1 MATKDN
7 KNIQRDKFFLTI
19 NSPLT
24 YGYTHQEI
32 FKIAFWEFPS
42 FRYAA
47 VVDEK
52 GSNFHSHV
60 FLIFNSRVRWSTVQ
74 KHFPHAHIDIVKGTV
89 EEVLEYM
96 KKEGKWLNDEHKQE
110 QKIEGSFEEQGEL
123 PEKRKEKNTLLS
135 ELYAMILEG
144 KTNSEIINENTDYI
158 SYLDLMD
165 RVRMTLQIDQN
176 RTERRLDLRN
186 IYVFGKTGTGKTRM
200 VLDRHGDENV
210 FRVTDYKHPFDNYHM
225 ESVMCLEEF
234 RDSLPLSQCLQL
246 MDIYM
251 VELSARYSNKLGI
264 YKTLYMVSNWPLQK
278 QFAEIR
284 REDPESY
291 NAFKRR
297 IHYVLEYVG
306 GESVCAWTGKD
317 YFLGLNR
324 KNCGAILFT
333 TQNIADGDWMK
344 FVDLLS
350 TETAYKILKGEA
362 DIEDVYAEA
371 SVLADKMGNP
381 NLIADIVCRKDI
393 LEHCVA
399 EKRDIGTYISELFH
413 SLVQDNKK
421 NFIN

>member
-1 MATKDN
+1 M
-7 KNIQRDKFFLTI
+7 
-19 NSPLT
+19 
-24 YGYTHQEI
+24 
-32 FKIAFWEFPS
+32 
-42 FRYAA
+42 
-47 VVDEK
+47 
-52 GSNFHSHV
+52 
-60 FLIFNSRVRWSTVQ
+60 
-74 KHFPHAHIDIVKGTV
+74 
-89 EEVLEYM
+89 
-96 KKEGKWLNDEHKQE
+96 
-110 QKIEGSFEEQGEL
+110 

-413 SLVQDNKK
+413 SVVQDNKK
-421 NFIN
+421 NFIS

>member
-225 ESVMCLEEF
+225 ESV
-234 RDSLPLSQCLQL
+234 
-246 MDIYM
+246 
-251 VELSARYSNKLGI
+251 
-264 YKTLYMVSNWPLQK
+264 
-278 QFAEIR
+278 
-284 REDPESY
+284 
-291 NAFKRR
+291 
-297 IHYVLEYVG
+297 
-306 GESVCAWTGKD
+306 
-317 YFLGLNR
+317 
-324 KNCGAILFT
+324 
-333 TQNIADGDWMK
+333 
-344 FVDLLS
+344 
-350 TETAYKILKGEA
+350 
-362 DIEDVYAEA
+362 
-371 SVLADKMGNP
+371 
-381 NLIADIVCRKDI
+381 
-393 LEHCVA
+393 
-399 EKRDIGTYISELFH
+399 
-413 SLVQDNKK
+413 VQR
-421 NFIN
+421 

>member
-42 FRYAA
+42 FKYAA

-74 KHFPHAHIDIVKGTV
+74 KHFPHAHIDVVKGTV

-96 KKEGKWLNDEHKQE
+96 KKEGKWLNNEHKQE

-333 TQNIADGDWMK
+333 TQNIAEGDCMK

-362 DIEDVYAEA
+362 DIEAIYSQA

-381 NLIADIVCRKDI
+381 NLIADIICRKDI

-413 SLVQDNKK
+413 SLVQKTTFDLV
-421 NFIN
+421 